1 MTLGSEQYKKIS
13 STIASQD
20 DVAILS
26 LLKDATSMHEGVGGS
41 SSLLRIDGHT
51 IFIKKIPLTDLER
64 KSDNTLSTKNLF
76 GLPLFYQYRL
86 GSAGFGA
93 WRELAA
99 HQQTTEW
106 VLSGACTSF
115 PLLYHWRV
123 VETEKAPPMTVS
135 EIESLNSTVAY
146 WENSIAIR
154 HRLEALNSASAHLV
168 LFCQYIPQTLHDW
181 LASELKAGE
190 DRADNAVLLVER
202 EITTASAFLNANG
215 FVHFDA
221 HFQNILCDGKLY
233 YSDFGLALSDQFDL
247 TSDELEFLRNQHSY
261 DRCVAAVS
269 LIQSLMEHLYGPS
282 EEKRRWSDHLKTF
295 MDDAEAKP
303 DVLTSVMEE
312 TIRRYAPLAL
322 TLSDFY
328 QQLHKV
334 SKSTLYPSQQLEQLL
349 AEVTVHKL

>member
-1 MTLGSEQYKKIS
+1 MTLGSEQYKRLS
-13 STIASQD
+13 SSIASQD

-26 LLKDATSMHEGVGGS
+26 LLKDAISMHEGVGGS
-41 SSLLRIDGHT
+41 SSLLKIDGQT
-51 IFIKKIPLTDLER
+51 IFVKKIPLTDLER
-64 KSDNTLSTKNLF
+64 RSENILSTKNLF

-86 GSAGFGA
+86 GSTGFGA

-99 HQQTTEW
+99 HQQSTEW
-106 VLSGACTSF
+106 VLSGACTCF

-146 WENSIAIR
+146 WENSLAIR
-154 HRLEALNSASAHLV
+154 RRLEALHSASAHLV
-168 LFCQYIPQTLHDW
+168 LFCQYVPQTLHDW
-181 LASELKAGE
+181 LASELMAGD
-190 DRADNAVLLVER
+190 DRADNAVLFVER
-202 EITTASAFLNANG
+202 EITSASAFLNANG

-233 YSDFGLALSDQFDL
+233 YSDFGLALSDQCDL
-247 TSDELEFLRNQHSY
+247 SQDELEFLHSHHSY

-269 LIQSLMEHLYGPS
+269 LIQSLMQHLYGPS
-282 EEKRRWSDHLKTF
+282 EEKRRWSDHLRTF
-295 MDDAEAKP
+295 IDDTVVKP
-303 DVLTSVMEE
+303 TGTSAVIEE

-334 SKSTLYPSQQLEQLL
+334 SKLTLYPAQQLDRLL
-349 AEVTVHKL
+349 EEGTAHKL

>member
-1 MTLGSEQYKKIS
+1 MTFGSEQYKRLS

-26 LLKDATSMHEGVGGS
+26 LLKDAISMHEGVGGS
-41 SSLLRIDGHT
+41 SSLITIDGHT
-51 IFIKKIPLTDLER
+51 IFVKKIPLTDLER
-64 KSDNTLSTKNLF
+64 KSENILSTQNIF

-86 GSAGFGA
+86 GSTGFGA

-99 HQQTTEW
+99 QLQTSQW
-106 VLSGACTSF
+106 VLAGECNNF

-123 VETEKAPPMTVS
+123 IECEKALPMTVE

-146 WENSIAIR
+146 WDNSIAIR
-154 HRLEALNSASAHLV
+154 HRLEALHSASAHLV

-202 EITTASAFLNANG
+202 EITSSSAFFNANG
-215 FVHFDA
+215 LVHFDA
-221 HFQNILCDGKLY
+221 HFQNILCDGKLN

-247 TSDELEFLRNQHSY
+247 SQDELEFLRSHHSY

-282 EEKRRWSDHLKTF
+282 EEKRRWSDHLKIF
-295 MDDAEAKP
+295 VDDTVAKP
-303 DVLTSVMEE
+303 DGLTSVMEE

-322 TLSDFY
+322 TISDFY

-334 SKSTLYPSQQLEQLL
+334 SKSTLYPAQQLDRLL
-349 AEVTVHKL
+349 EEVTVHKL